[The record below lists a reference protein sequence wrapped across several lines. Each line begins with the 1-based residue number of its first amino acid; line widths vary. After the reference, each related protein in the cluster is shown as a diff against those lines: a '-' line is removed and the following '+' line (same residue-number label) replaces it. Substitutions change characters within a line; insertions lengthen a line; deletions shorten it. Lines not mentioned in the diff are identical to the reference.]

1 MKKSISFLLMYV
13 AFFIYSISSILT
25 KVASSQK
32 FLSWQYI
39 LCFAGVIFVLGIYAI
54 LWQQVLKGVPL
65 SFAMANKPVALVFG
79 LLWAFLIFK
88 DQFTWKMA
96 VGIVLI
102 LAGVV
107 LIGIK
112 GAENARE

>member
-1 MKKSISFLLMYV
+1 MYV
-13 AFFIYSISSILT
+13 AFLIYSFSSILT
-25 KVASSQK
+25 KVASTQA

-39 LCFAGVIFVLGIYAI
+39 LCFAGVIFILGIYAI
-54 LWQQVLKGVPL
+54 LWQQVLKAVPL

-88 DQFTWKMA
+88 DEFTWKMA

-102 LAGVV
+102 LTGVV
-107 LIGIK
+107 LIGVK
-112 GAENARE
+112 NARE